1 MIPDQPF
8 SWTSAVR
15 SHVGM
20 VRRINEDSVLDRK
33 DAGLWV
39 IADGMGGH
47 AAGDVASQLIVD
59 ALSRVEPAEA
69 LSSYVDRLEDALL
82 SVNSRLVT
90 MSAQTQQT
98 SGSTVVAML
107 AFRNL
112 CVVMWAGDSR
122 CYRLRNGELQ
132 QLTSDHSH
140 IEMYVEQGLITR
152 DEAAMHPAGNLI
164 TRAVGAA
171 PELCLEMDVTEIA
184 DGDRYLLT
192 SDGLDKHLLQQEIAQ
207 TLADGDPEQ
216 AAQRLIDMTLA
227 RGATDNVSVAV
238 VDVQRM
244 PAPARH

>member
-1 MIPDQPF
+1 
-8 SWTSAVR
+8 
-15 SHVGM
+15 
-20 VRRINEDSVLDRK
+20 
-33 DAGLWV
+33 
-39 IADGMGGH
+39 
-47 AAGDVASQLIVD
+47 
-59 ALSRVEPAEA
+59 VEPADT
-69 LSSYVDRLEDALL
+69 LSTYVDRLEDALL

-107 AFRNL
+107 TFRNL
-112 CVVMWAGDSR
+112 CLVMWAGDSR

-171 PELCLEMDVTEIA
+171 PELCLEMDVTEMA

-207 TLADGDPEQ
+207 ALTGGTPEEV
-216 AAQRLIDMTLA
+216 AQRLIDMTLA

-238 VDVQRM
+238 VDVRGM
-244 PAPARH
+244 PEAARH

>member
-1 MIPDQPF
+1 MNPNQTF

-15 SHVGM
+15 THVGM

-69 LSSYVDRLEDALL
+69 LSAYVDRLEDALL
-82 SVNSRLVT
+82 SVNTRLVT

-107 AFRNL
+107 AFRHL

-171 PELCLEMDVTEIA
+171 PELCLEMDVTEMT

-207 TLADGDPEQ
+207 TLASGAPEE

-227 RGATDNVSVAV
+227 RGAADNVSVAV
-238 VDVQRM
+238 IDVHRS
-244 PAPARH
+244 PATAAH